1 MFLCSRSQ
9 DLFVDECIK
18 FYLIIRKIMNFNFF
32 SKIYSQW
39 ILNCVKNVRSLMVKT
54 VFESD
59 VSLRNYREKVEK
71 IKVEACMKA
80 CVSMCRL
87 LSGVTFR
94 LRRGF
99 YVVTN
104 WF

>member
-1 MFLCSRSQ
+1 
-9 DLFVDECIK
+9 
-18 FYLIIRKIMNFNFF
+18 
-32 SKIYSQW
+32 
-39 ILNCVKNVRSLMVKT
+39 MVKT

-59 VSLRNYREKVEK
+59 VSLRNCREKVEK
-71 IKVEACMKA
+71 IKVDARMQA

-87 LSGVTFR
+87 LSGVTSR

-99 YVVTN
+99 YAVMN